1 MPKFKI
7 RLTMVKFS
15 QRALIVIFSLT
26 IVFHILVLV
35 SVIPFDMIWGGRIK
49 TLDEMYVFEA
59 VSLSLNLVF
68 LMVILIHSRI
78 WFIKFP
84 QKLIQF
90 LLWVMV
96 VVFMLNTV
104 GNLLSKSTTETMIFT
119 PLTILITIFCLI
131 ILLRKQ
137 NAD

>member
-1 MPKFKI
+1 
-7 RLTMVKFS
+7 MVKFA

-26 IVFHILVLV
+26 IVLHILVLV

-49 TLDEMYVFEA
+49 TLEEMYVFEA

-78 WFIKFP
+78 WLIKFP
-84 QKLIQF
+84 QKLIQS

-119 PLTILITIFCLI
+119 PLTIMITMFCLI

>member
-1 MPKFKI
+1 
-7 RLTMVKFS
+7 MVKFS

>member
-1 MPKFKI
+1 
-7 RLTMVKFS
+7 MVKFA

-26 IVFHILVLV
+26 IVLHILVLV

-49 TLDEMYVFEA
+49 TLEEMYVFEA

-78 WFIKFP
+78 WLIKFP
-84 QKLIQF
+84 QKLIQS

-104 GNLLSKSTTETMIFT
+104 GNLLSKGTTETMIFT
-119 PLTILITIFCLI
+119 PLTIMITMFCLI